1 MEIKVYA
8 DVLFLNDLFMD
19 FLLIYMSA
27 KLMKIKPSF
36 FKILVAAT
44 VGAMFSTVMFFN
56 TVNSLLL
63 AVLKIAVMLLMIEI
77 SFFPCSLI
85 GFLKKTAVF
94 FAVFL
99 CVGGSSFSLLY
110 FTPMGAYFGAV
121 LKEGTIY
128 INFPVY
134 KLILSCSMCYFIL
147 TLATKVIKKYKYR
160 RDIYDT
166 TMTFNGNKISFK
178 AFYDSGNC
186 LREQKTDKGVL
197 VIRWKTAKKLFDTKE
212 DFLEFVKDNS
222 ERFTPIPYK
231 TISGNSVMMGF
242 LPDNVKIGKDKIDV
256 YVGISEV
263 DFCDS
268 YDGIL
273 PNNFD
278 ERSDRD

>member
-63 AVLKIAVMLLMIEI
+63 TVLKIAVMLLMIEI
-77 SFFPCSLI
+77 SFFPRSLI

-94 FAVFL
+94 LAVFF
-99 CVGGSSFSLLY
+99 CAGGICFSLLY
-110 FTPMGAYFGAV
+110 FTGIGTYFGAV
-121 LKEGTIY
+121 LKGGTIY

-134 KLILSCSMCYFIL
+134 KLILSCGLCYFIL
-147 TLATKVIKKYKYR
+147 TLATIVMRKHKLK
-160 RDIYDT
+160 RDIYDV
-166 TMTFNGNKISFK
+166 TMVSEGREIRFK

-186 LREQKTDKGVL
+186 LREKKTDKGVL
-197 VIRWKTAKKLFDTKE
+197 VVRWKVAKKLFDTKE
-212 DFLEFVKDNS
+212 DLSEFVKENP
-222 ERFTPIPYK
+222 EKFLPIPYK
-231 TISGNSVMMGF
+231 TVSGNSVMMGF
-242 LPDNVKIGKDKIDV
+242 LPESVEIGKNKIDV
-256 YVGISEV
+256 YAGISEV
-263 DFCDS
+263 DFCAS

-278 ERSDRD
+278 EMMDKD